1 MKLWT
6 GTVMACLVVSVIAT
20 ACGVEGRSDKHDA
33 AVCHSVV
40 PLLSAKRS
48 LDALDRKSLN
58 ANRVV
63 TSPNGLRR
71 LSLTYRR
78 EGAAYADLEAHAKA
92 YVGKVDAGGSTGTIR
107 RMWRQLAASL
117 HERKIQMLYFA
128 DQFAQPRQPGTN
140 TREFTTLGHHEVIHR
155 ANARYF
161 KMEAAMNNGLRSL
174 GFKQRRGVFVI
185 DC

>member
-1 MKLWT
+1 MI
-6 GTVMACLVVSVIAT
+6 ASLVVSVIAT
-20 ACGVEGRSDKHDA
+20 ACGVEGRSHKHAA
-33 AVCHSVV
+33 AVCDSVV
-40 PLLSAKRS
+40 PLLSAKRG

-78 EGAAYADLEAHAKA
+78 EGDAYADLEAHAKT
-92 YVGKVDAGGSTGTIR
+92 YLRKVDTGGSTGTIK

-128 DQFAQPRQPGTN
+128 DQFAEPRQPGTN
-140 TREFTTLGHHEVIHR
+140 ATEFATLGHHEVIHR

-161 KMEAAMNNGLRSL
+161 EMESAINSGLTSL